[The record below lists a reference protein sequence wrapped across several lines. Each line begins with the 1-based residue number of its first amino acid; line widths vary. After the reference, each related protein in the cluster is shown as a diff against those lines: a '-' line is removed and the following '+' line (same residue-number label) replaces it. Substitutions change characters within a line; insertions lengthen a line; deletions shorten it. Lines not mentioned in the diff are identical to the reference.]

1 MKPTRAPFEKPV
13 IRPLPLPVWL
23 AYLLVCTL
31 LLTGGSLARYITT
44 ADGSDAT
51 RVASG
56 LVTVSYDEHNTS
68 FLMDAPS
75 NYSELQKSEF
85 TFEVSNGTSEV
96 AIRYDVVV
104 TLDKALGEGVTMTLD
119 EESGAETDEGKQYE
133 FANVGTF
140 AAGVEQTNTHTLSFA
155 GDFNTIKLGTEALYN
170 IQISIRSR
178 QID

>member
-31 LLTGGSLARYITT
+31 LLTGVSLARYITT
-44 ADGSDAT
+44 ADGSDAA

-56 LVTVSYDEHNTS
+56 LVTVSYGENTTQMEMVRPPDDGVLTED
-68 FLMDAPS
+68 F
-75 NYSELQKSEF
+75 KF
-85 TFEVSNGTSEV
+85 TVSNNSSEV

-119 EESGAETDEGKQYE
+119 EKKGTKTDEGKQYE

-140 AAGVEQTNTHTLSFA
+140 AAGENKTDTHTLSFT
-155 GDFNTIKLGTEALYN
+155 GDFMEIPSETDNTYN

-178 QID
+178 QVD

>member
-31 LLTGGSLARYITT
+31 LLTGVSLARYITT
-44 ADGSDAT
+44 ADGSDAA

-56 LVTVSYDEHNTS
+56 LVTVDYEENTTQMEMVRPWDDGVLTED
-68 FLMDAPS
+68 F
-75 NYSELQKSEF
+75 KF
-85 TFEVSNGTSEV
+85 TVSNNSSEV

-119 EESGAETDEGKQYE
+119 EKKGTKTDEGKQYE

-140 AAGVEQTNTHTLSFA
+140 AAGVDQTNTHTLSFA
-155 GDFNTIKLGTEALYN
+155 GDFNTIESGTDDNYD